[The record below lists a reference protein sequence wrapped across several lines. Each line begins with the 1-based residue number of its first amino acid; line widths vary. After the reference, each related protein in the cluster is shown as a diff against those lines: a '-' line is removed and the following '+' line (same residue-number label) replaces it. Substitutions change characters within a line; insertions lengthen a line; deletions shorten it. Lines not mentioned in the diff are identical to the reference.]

1 MIQKFSTFLKFL
13 KKSHLCFADEVCFK
27 KFQAIYSKVLL
38 PYLSFPC
45 SARVYPFISNQTNL
59 MYHACSF
66 IKISRCEKKGHQI
79 GKLAEKQKLICLS
92 PQQRPSHHAI
102 GYQPF
107 KKNFKGHQKFIS
119 FNFTAFVREAT
130 LLFQI
135 EELFSTLIFS
145 KRTFCK

>member
-13 KKSHLCFADEVCFK
+13 RKSHLCFADEVCFK

-66 IKISRCEKKGHQI
+66 IKISRYEKKGHQI
-79 GKLAEKQKLICLS
+79 GKLGEKQKLICLS

-107 KKNFKGHQKFIS
+107 KKNFKGHQKLFFIQLYS
-119 FNFTAFVREAT
+119 FCQRSDLVISNRGAFQHPH
-130 LLFQI
+130 FQQKNI
-135 EELFSTLIFS
+135 L
-145 KRTFCK
+145 